1 MNALQ
6 EITWYQLTTN
16 LLILKAAFNQVI
28 REIASEIMPEI
39 WFQKET
45 LEALQEACELV
56 LVNKFESMYFLLF
69 LLNYAINKIIN

>member
-1 MNALQ
+1 MNTLW

-16 LLILKAAFNQVI
+16 LLISKAVFNWVI
-28 REIASEIMPEI
+28 REITSKIMSKI
-39 WFQKET
+39 WFQKEV